1 MIKIKT
7 STVIN
12 RPIEDVF
19 EFIVDNANDTLWQ
32 SDVLETE
39 PYSGDSIAV
48 GTTYKQISQLLGR
61 RIESTWEVTKYEHN
75 REFKSKT
82 ISGLIPME
90 GGFTC
95 EPVAEGETRV
105 AFLGEGNVGGV
116 FKLAE
121 PVVAKMTQ
129 RMWETNL
136 SNLKDLL
143 EAQE

>member
-7 STVIN
+7 STVIK

-19 EFIVDNANDTLWQ
+19 EFIVDNGNDTLWQ

-39 PYSGDSIAV
+39 PYSGDSIDV
-48 GTTYKQISQLLGR
+48 GTTYKQVLQLFGR
-61 RIESTWEVTKYEHN
+61 RIESTWEVTKYEPN

-105 AFLGEGNVGGV
+105 DFLGEGDVGGV